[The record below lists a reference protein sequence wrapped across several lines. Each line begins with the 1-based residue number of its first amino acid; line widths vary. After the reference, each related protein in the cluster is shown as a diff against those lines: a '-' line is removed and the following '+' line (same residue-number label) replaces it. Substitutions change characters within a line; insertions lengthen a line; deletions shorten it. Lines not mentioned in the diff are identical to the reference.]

1 MPSFMG
7 EKKLRLLFYSLSDP
21 HGLAYSYQ
29 NAAIALGH
37 HCMYY
42 DYELAHRKHVPFG
55 KWGFKLHQR
64 LYFENLHYKASR
76 DFVIYVKDQK
86 PDAIF
91 FFTNAPVTSGAL
103 IFIKS
108 ILPKVKL
115 VLVWPDSLLN
125 FTPPTIANLPLFDY
139 VASYSFTAL
148 PLFQNMTTAKVEFVP
163 LAADESIHQIAPAN
177 NYTRLFGFV
186 GGWRPER
193 EKYIKEIA
201 LHFGSDHLVIHGP
214 YWKEKCVSHGLKK
227 CIHSSGIRGKDL
239 AVFFNSTLLNLNI
252 IDDTNYPS
260 ANMRF
265 FEIPV
270 AGGLQLSTPC
280 PEMENDFKDL
290 ESVIYFYNASELID
304 RSEKVISG
312 IINGYEIKMNAHRK
326 VIVNHTYQIRMAQ
339 IINSII

>member
-1 MPSFMG
+1 MG
-7 EKKLRLLFYSLSDP
+7 EKKLRFLFYSLSDP

-29 NAAIALGH
+29 NAAVALDH
-37 HCMYY
+37 YCTYY
-42 DYELAHRKHVPFG
+42 DYELAYRRHVPFG
-55 KWGFKLHQR
+55 KWGFKLHQQ

-76 DFVIYVKDQK
+76 DFVIYVKDQR

-108 ILPKVKL
+108 ILPAVKL

-125 FTPPTIANLPLFDY
+125 FTPLTIANLPLFDY
-139 VASYSFTAL
+139 VASYSSTAL
-148 PLFQNMTTAKVEFVP
+148 PLFQKMTTAKVEFVP
-163 LAADESIHQIAPAN
+163 LAADESIHQMAPAN

-193 EKYIKEIA
+193 EAQIEVVA
-201 LHFGSDHLVIHGP
+201 HHFGPDKLFIHGP
-214 YWKEKCVSHGLKK
+214 YWREKCTSPHLKTS
-227 CIHSSGIRGKDL
+227 IRSSGIRGKEL
-239 AVFFNSTLLNLNI
+239 AAFFNSTLLNLNV

-270 AGGLQLSTPC
+270 AGGLQLSTSC

-290 ESVIYFYNASELID
+290 ESVIYFQNASELID
-304 RSEKVISG
+304 KSEKVISG
-312 IINGYEIKMNAHRK
+312 TINGFDIKMNAHQK
-326 VIVNHTYQIRMAQ
+326 VIVNHTYQVRVAQ
-339 IINSII
+339 IINSIL